1 MALTTVKKP
10 LFTKNN
16 VNYDLQYD
24 PVTGAANIISTD
36 GSTNTLVYKD
46 GDWTSASS
54 LVLNSAE
61 QQQYHQQAVLAI
73 QSAYTASGGSTK
85 GYVLPQ
91 WANQNYSNNQPGQK
105 SSQPQQNQPSTT
117 TNNSGGG
124 VGQLFTFLADPKS
137 SYEKLAVNGGR
148 FGVGNEKEL
157 FGGGMVYPND
167 LMSSQQDYFAISQF
181 TYKPSKG
188 DDIFGG
194 NDAVK
199 RILLNGLQ
207 PGSNL
212 QSPIGTV
219 FLPMPNSVADS
230 NNISWGEDA
239 MGNLAAAATANT
251 MANLGSRAA
260 LAAFGSLLGQGGTA
274 LQIANLVKLA
284 SSGAIGDEM
293 ATLLGGDITS
303 KLLKLQGFGVEAESI
318 LARGAGIVP
327 NSNLELLF
335 NSPTLRKFSFNY
347 RLSPR
352 SDTEAKTV
360 RRIIRF
366 FKQGMAAKKIKGK
379 SGQSSFFLGTPN
391 VFKLEYKSGRT
402 GIDGVNKFKTCAL
415 TSFNCNY
422 TPDGFWS
429 AYDKGQPVSTV
440 FQMSFDE
447 LEPIYDTDYQ
457 ADNIFEGR
465 DDLSSVSNNAV
476 GY

>member
-46 GDWTSASS
+46 GNWTSSAS

-61 QQQYHQQAVLAI
+61 QQQYHEQAVLAI
-73 QSAYTASGGSTK
+73 QSAYTTAGGSTK
-85 GYVLPQ
+85 GYTLPQ
-91 WANQNYSNNQPGQK
+91 WANKNYSNNTPGQN
-105 SSQPQQNQPSTT
+105 SSNPQQNSPSTT
-117 TNNSGGG
+117 TNTSGGG
-124 VGQLFTFLADPKS
+124 VGQLFTFLQDPKS

-148 FGVGNEKEL
+148 YGVGNEKEL
-157 FGGGMVYPND
+157 FGEGMVYPID

-181 TYKPSKG
+181 TYRPSKG

-230 NNISWGEDA
+230 NNISWGEDS

-251 MANLGSRAA
+251 MGNLGSTAVIYG
-260 LAAFGSLLGQGGTA
+260 LASAIGQGGTT
-274 LQIANLVKLA
+274 LQIKNLIELA
-284 SSGAIGDEM
+284 TKGAIGEEM

-303 KLLKLQGFGVEAESI
+303 KLLKAQGFGVEAESI

-347 RLSPR
+347 RLTPR
-352 SDTEAKTV
+352 SDREAKTV
-360 RRIIRF
+360 RRIIT
-366 FKQGMAAKKIKGK
+366 I
-379 SGQSSFFLGTPN
+379 T
-391 VFKLEYKSGRT
+391 
-402 GIDGVNKFKTCAL
+402 
-415 TSFNCNY
+415 
-422 TPDGFWS
+422 
-429 AYDKGQPVSTV
+429 
-440 FQMSFDE
+440 
-447 LEPIYDTDYQ
+447 
-457 ADNIFEGR
+457 
-465 DDLSSVSNNAV
+465 
-476 GY
+476 